1 MRTIVFQDTKR
12 ALRLWNIQCILAG
25 EESQMTET
33 LLHAGPCGP
42 RAPSLKTP
50 PSGDLEQHD
59 FFDHFSRSDVGALW
73 CVHMC
78 VYIVCVRVCFP
89 PQHVGLKRFRKLKNS
104 SVLGLVSFVVVFSFV
119 FPQEESYQRRAAQG
133 WERLRPVP
141 SGRFSGAVFRCV
153 TVKGRVTQ
161 YLWVSRN
168 FAFLWCLSNGSS
180 HFYNFPQIRKTV

>member
-1 MRTIVFQDTKR
+1 
-12 ALRLWNIQCILAG
+12 
-25 EESQMTET
+25 MTET

-104 SVLGLVSFVVVFSFV
+104 SVLGLVSFVVVFTVLFCPRKSLTSV
-119 FPQEESYQRRAAQG
+119 AQPRGGKGCDRSLQEGSVG
-133 WERLRPVP
+133 L
-141 SGRFSGAVFRCV
+141 FSAVS
-153 TVKGRVTQ
+153 
-161 YLWVSRN
+161 L
-168 FAFLWCLSNGSS
+168 
-180 HFYNFPQIRKTV
+180 